1 VSGDAS
7 PLDGSAATQQYRIE
21 GVVTAPGIE
30 PTAVTHGGVT
40 APEKWPRAGDR
51 LPCTVDRS
59 QPDRLVIH
67 WDQVQT
73 SGEHARAAAQRR
85 AQELR
90 TGSPGTPSPTSPGDI
105 AEVTERLARRLD
117 PVVQR
122 LDTATILATGKP
134 GTATLLSMFDV
145 PISPKDNLHKVVGLV
160 LNVTLE
166 GGAAPYETRSGHNV
180 PLELVPRLL
189 VGMTLPVKANPTNLL
204 QAAVDWDRV
213 AQSPVGE

>member
-59 QPDRLVIH
+59 RPDRLVIH

-73 SGEHARAAAQRR
+73 SGERARAAAEQR
-85 AQELR
+85 AEQLR
-90 TGSPGTPSPTSPGDI
+90 GGSPGTPPPDGLEGID
-105 AEVTERLARRLD
+105 AVTERIGRNLD
-117 PVVQR
+117 RAVPR
-122 LDTATILATGKP
+122 ADTATILATGKP
-134 GTATLLSMFDV
+134 GTAVLLSTFDT
-145 PISPKDNLHKVVGLV
+145 PITPRDARHKVVGLV
-160 LNVTLE
+160 LDVTLD
-166 GGAAPYETRSGHNV
+166 GGAAPYQTRNGHNV
-180 PLELVPRLL
+180 PLELVPRL
-189 VGMTLPVKANPTNLL
+189 VAGMTLPVKANPTNLL

-213 AQSPVGE
+213 ALL